1 MLNLISEAS
10 QDTGL
15 PTSRSN
21 DKGEFELMVGVEGEV
36 PIQRRKARGKIQ
48 ATGAKIGQLDQELR
62 LQQDRIGAELQTAYN
77 ALAIS
82 EQVVRQGE
90 AALEAAIE
98 TLRRFRIGFDVGKV
112 DLIYINFLESKL
124 NETQIKLL
132 EARRDWYIALADMQ
146 TALGLD
152 PLDQAM
158 LINATQ

>member
-1 MLNLISEAS
+1 MAEAS

-21 DKGEFELMVGVEGEV
+21 DKGEFELMVGIEGEV

-48 ATGAKIGQLDQELR
+48 STGAKIGQLDQELR

-90 AALEAAIE
+90 LAVRAAVE
-98 TLRRFRIGFDVGKV
+98 TLKRFRIGFIEGKV
-112 DLIYINFLESKL
+112 DLIYINLLESKV
-124 NETQIKLL
+124 NESQIKLL
-132 EARRDWYIALADMQ
+132 EARRNWYVALADMQ

-158 LINATQ
+158 LITINP